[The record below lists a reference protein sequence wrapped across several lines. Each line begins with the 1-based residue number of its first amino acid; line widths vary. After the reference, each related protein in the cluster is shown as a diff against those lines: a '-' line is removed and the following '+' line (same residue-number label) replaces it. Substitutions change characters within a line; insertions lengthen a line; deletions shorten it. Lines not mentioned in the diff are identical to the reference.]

1 MKNAT
6 IQLKGR
12 QSVKT
17 PSVRLLSGCCQV
29 TRLGEAQLSI
39 VGKGSKSR
47 EVLIPAVI
55 ATRLFANRGNA
66 PASARCAEYRASS
79 RDRSKVKPSFQPGH
93 DRSSC
98 CWAGMQP

>member
-1 MKNAT
+1 MVGPSPRRRGANPKPQAALRTLKKSAT
-6 IQLKGR
+6 IQLKGH

-17 PSVRLLSGCCQV
+17 PSV
-29 TRLGEAQLSI
+29 RLGEAQLSI

-66 PASARCAEYRASS
+66 PASA
-79 RDRSKVKPSFQPGH
+79 PGTP
-93 DRSSC
+93 
-98 CWAGMQP
+98 AGCVR